1 MKMIKDIKDWIKNRK
16 REKEQRNFN
25 RAFCTGYNYAAGT
38 LLRGEESP
46 FSLECYAWPDS
57 YTPFDKAFQQQ
68 QTGLL
73 KQVWLRIIGCN

>member
-46 FSLECYAWPDS
+46 FSLESYAWLDL
-57 YTPFDKAFQQQ
+57 YTPFDKGVSEA
-68 QTGLL
+68 TDRLVEAGVV
-73 KQVWLRIIGCN
+73 KDNRM